1 MITIICGTNRPNSE
15 TAKFSKK
22 YFDLFKSKGAEVK
35 LLELEKIPHDWFFA
49 DMYDS
54 KKQAQSIA
62 KVQEDYFFSA
72 EKLFFVSPEYNGS
85 FPGVLKLFLDAIS
98 IREYPRN
105 FKNKKAALS
114 GVASGR
120 AGNLRG
126 IDHLTGVLH
135 HVGTT
140 VMPQSLPISSI
151 GSLKDEAGE
160 INADTVK
167 AMEAFVDTFLAF

>member
-15 TAKFSKK
+15 TSKFAKK
-22 YFDLFKSKGAEVK
+22 YVNLCQSKGADAK

-49 DMYDS
+49 EMYDA
-54 KKQAQSIA
+54 KTQAASIA
-62 KVQEDYFFSA
+62 KIQEDYFFLA
-72 EKLFFVSPEYNGS
+72 DKLLFVAPEYNGS

-140 VMPQSLPISSI
+140 VMPQSLPLSSI
-151 GSLKDEAGE
+151 ATLYDENGE
-160 INADTVK
+160 INAATEK
-167 AMEAFVDTFLAF
+167 LMGEFVDKFLAF

>member
-15 TAKFSKK
+15 TIKFARK
-22 YFDLFKSKGAEVK
+22 FHELFAAKGAKVK
-35 LLELEKIPHDWFFA
+35 LLDLANIPHDWFFPEMHDA
-49 DMYDS
+49 S
-54 KKQAQSIA
+54 TQAPSIA
-62 KVQEDYFFSA
+62 RIQDEYIFPA
-72 EKLFFVSPEYNGS
+72 EKLFIISPEYNGS
-85 FPGVLKLFLDAIS
+85 YPGVLKLFLDAIS
-98 IREYPRN
+98 IRDYPKN

-140 VMPQSLPISSI
+140 VMPQSLPISLVGTLFEKNGAIKAS
-151 GSLKDEAGE
+151 
-160 INADTVK
+160 TVEVMNK
-167 AMEAFVDTFLAF
+167 FVEAFLDF

>member
-1 MITIICGTNRPNSE
+1 MVTIICGTNRPDSE

-22 YFDLFKSKGAEVK
+22 YFELFKSKGVEVK

-49 DMYDS
+49 DMYDA
-54 KKQAQSIA
+54 KKQAKSIA

-72 EKLFFVSPEYNGS
+72 EKLLFVAPEYNGS

-98 IREYPRN
+98 IREYAQN

-114 GVASGR
+114 GIASGR

-126 IDHLTGVLH
+126 IDHLTGILH

-140 VMPQSLPISSI
+140 VMPQNLPISSI

-167 AMEAFVDTFLAF
+167 TMEEFVDTFLAF

>member
-22 YFDLFKSKGAEVK
+22 YFDLLKAKGTDVK

-49 DMYDS
+49 EMYDS
-54 KKQAQSIA
+54 KKQAESIA
-62 KVQEDYFFSA
+62 KVQEEYFFSA
-72 EKLFFVSPEYNGS
+72 DKLLFVSPEYNGS

-114 GVASGR
+114 GIASGR

-140 VMPQSLPISSI
+140 VMPQNLPISSI
-151 GSLKDEAGE
+151 GGLKNEDGE
-160 INADTVK
+160 IN
-167 AMEAFVDTFLAF
+167 EATEKLMGAFLDTFLAF

>member
-22 YFDLFKSKGAEVK
+22 YFELFKAKGVEVK

-54 KKQAQSIA
+54 KKQAANIA
-62 KVQEDYFFSA
+62 TVQEEYIFPATKF
-72 EKLFFVSPEYNGS
+72 LIVSPEYNGS
-85 FPGVLKLFLDAIS
+85 FPGVLKLFIDAIS
-98 IREYPRN
+98 INEYPRN

-114 GVASGR
+114 GIASGR

-126 IDHLTGVLH
+126 MDHLTGVLH

-140 VMPQSLPISSI
+140 VMPQNLPISSI
-151 GSLKDEAGE
+151 GSLQNEAGE
-160 INADTVK
+160 IDADTVK
-167 AMEAFVDTFLAF
+167 TMGEFVDGFLAF